1 MDKKQVLET
10 FNTHFNEFLEDVSLV
25 FPENTDIPLMKKAI
39 SILNMMSKKH
49 LISTFKTNIVDCY
62 SKEIKDGD
70 ISFFINKDY
79 KNDLQNIGAG
89 ASSSMIMDKI
99 DQLKLLV
106 KDMSHVDQQ
115 NSLKY
120 IQNLTELCNIYY
132 SLE

>member
-10 FNTHFNEFLEDVSLV
+10 FNTHFNEFLDDVCQV
-25 FPENTDIPLMKKAI
+25 FPENGDIPLMKKAI

-49 LISTFKTNIVDCY
+49 LISTFKTSIVEPY
-62 SKEIKDGD
+62 SKEIKNGD

-79 KNDLQNIGAG
+79 KSDLENGG
-89 ASSSMIMDKI
+89 FSTSNMIIDKI
-99 DQLKLLV
+99 EQLKLLV
-106 KDMSHVDQQ
+106 KEMREVDQQ
-115 NSLKY
+115 KSLQY

>member
-1 MDKKQVLET
+1 MDKKEVLET
-10 FNTHFNEFLEDVSLV
+10 FNTHFNEFLEDVCLV

-49 LISTFKTNIVDCY
+49 LISTFKSSIVDPY

-79 KNDLQNIGAG
+79 KNDLQNVGAG
-89 ASSSMIMDKI
+89 ISSNMIIEKI
-99 DQLKLLV
+99 EQLKVLV
-106 KDMSHVDQQ
+106 KEMSSEDQQ
-115 NSLKY
+115 KALKY

>member
-10 FNTHFNEFLEDVSLV
+10 FNTHFNEFLDDVCQV
-25 FPENTDIPLMKKAI
+25 FPENGDIPLMKKAI

-49 LISTFKTNIVDCY
+49 LISTFKSSIVDPY
-62 SKEIKDGD
+62 SKEIKNGD

-79 KNDLQNIGAG
+79 KSDLENGG
-89 ASSSMIMDKI
+89 FSTSNMIIDKI
-99 DQLKLLV
+99 EQLKLLV
-106 KDMSHVDQQ
+106 KEMREVDQQ
-115 NSLKY
+115 KSLQY

>member
-10 FNTHFNEFLEDVSLV
+10 FNTHFNAFLDDVCQV
-25 FPENTDIPLMKKAI
+25 FPENGDIPLMKKAI

-49 LISTFKTNIVDCY
+49 LISTFKSSIVDPY
-62 SKEIKDGD
+62 SKEIKNGD

-79 KNDLQNIGAG
+79 KSDLENGG
-89 ASSSMIMDKI
+89 FSTSNMIIDKI
-99 DQLKLLV
+99 EQLKLLV
-106 KDMSHVDQQ
+106 KEMREVDQQ
-115 NSLKY
+115 KSLQY

>member
-70 ISFFINKDY
+70 ISFFIKKDY
-79 KNDLQNIGAG
+79 KKDLQNIGAG

-99 DQLKLLV
+99 DKLKLLV
-106 KDMSHVDQQ
+106 NDMSHVDQQ
-115 NSLKY
+115 KALKY

>member
-10 FNTHFNEFLEDVSLV
+10 FNTHFNEFLDDVCQV
-25 FPENTDIPLMKKAI
+25 FPENGDIPLMKKAI

-49 LISTFKTNIVDCY
+49 LISTFKSSIVDPY
-62 SKEIKDGD
+62 SKEIRDGD

-79 KNDLQNIGAG
+79 KSDLENGG
-89 ASSSMIMDKI
+89 FSTSNMIIDKI
-99 DQLKLLV
+99 EQLKLLV
-106 KDMSHVDQQ
+106 KEMREVDQQ
-115 NSLKY
+115 KSLKY

>member
-79 KNDLQNIGAG
+79 KKDLQNIGAG

-115 NSLKY
+115 KALKY

>member
-10 FNTHFNEFLEDVSLV
+10 FNKHFNEFLDDVCQV
-25 FPENTDIPLMKKAI
+25 FPENGDIPLMKKAI

-49 LISTFKTNIVDCY
+49 LISTFKSSIVDPY
-62 SKEIKDGD
+62 SKEIKNGD

-79 KNDLQNIGAG
+79 KSDLENGG
-89 ASSSMIMDKI
+89 FSTSNMIIDKI
-99 DQLKLLV
+99 EQLKLLV
-106 KDMSHVDQQ
+106 KEMREVDQQ
-115 NSLKY
+115 KSLQY